1 VETRDRQAVKDFLLG
16 AAEHAGTDLTGLARR
31 AGVSPST
38 VTRFIN
44 GDSRYLPTTRTL
56 AKIADASGYG
66 TPAFGRQNRR
76 HLMEAFQNFAAEV
89 GVNLAE
95 VAILAGADRKRLRR
109 TAELIRMI
117 NSLDPTMENHIF
129 ELLRGMT
136 ETPGAPEQ
144 NGGPSEASDSRVSA

>member
-1 VETRDRQAVKDFLLG
+1 VETRDRQAVRDFLLG

-31 AGVSPST
+31 AGVAPST

-44 GDSRYLPTTRTL
+44 GESRFLPTTRTL
-56 AKIADASGYG
+56 SKIADASGYG
-66 TPAFGRQNRR
+66 TPAFGRQNRKQ
-76 HLMEAFQNFAAEV
+76 LMQAFQNFAAEV

-109 TAELIRMI
+109 TAELLAMI
-117 NSLDPTMENHIF
+117 NSLDPDMENRVF

-136 ETPGAPEQ
+136 EAAGTPEK
-144 NGGPSEASDSRVSA
+144 NGSPSEAGSGRVSA